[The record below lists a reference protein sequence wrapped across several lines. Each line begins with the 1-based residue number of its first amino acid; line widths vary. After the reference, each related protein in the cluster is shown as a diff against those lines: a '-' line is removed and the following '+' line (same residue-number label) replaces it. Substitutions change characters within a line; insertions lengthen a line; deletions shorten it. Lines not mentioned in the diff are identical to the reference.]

1 MSSKRVSS
9 KLSKK
14 SCQALTLIISGLLV
28 LSALFLLNKYVF
40 KINENFYQAS
50 PTMMQN
56 PTTSLQN
63 SSPQPTLSRDYYANQ
78 ILQERPCSA
87 IDESVANI
95 NYDTMM
101 RAEGDFENVFQ
112 TILDKNAMR
121 CQIEQEMREQEE
133 QSQIQ
138 EQGQNENISQEEQSQ
153 IREQGQNENKSHVL
167 FNNGNFERLNC
178 AMNPDNESQYLC
190 YITPRN

>member
-1 MSSKRVSS
+1 ME
-9 KLSKK
+9 KK
-14 SCQALTLIISGLLV
+14 T
-28 LSALFLLNKYVF
+28 
-40 KINENFYQAS
+40 
-50 PTMMQN
+50 
-56 PTTSLQN
+56 
-63 SSPQPTLSRDYYANQ
+63 NQ

-153 IREQGQNENKSHVL
+153 IREQGQNENISHVL